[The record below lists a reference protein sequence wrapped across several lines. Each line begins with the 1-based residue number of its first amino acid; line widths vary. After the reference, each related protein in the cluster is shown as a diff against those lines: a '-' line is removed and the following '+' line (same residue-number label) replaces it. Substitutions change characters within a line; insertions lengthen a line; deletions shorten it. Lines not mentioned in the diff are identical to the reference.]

1 MKRRALVLVI
11 VLVGATIGLS
21 LASLAEANFNA
32 VTGFSGR
39 QGFTCSS
46 CHNIPDRGPLG
57 DEEIYPEPATVH
69 LSGLPDA
76 WNAQETYRLDIRV
89 TGGPPA
95 LPSPAPQG
103 GFEIEAN
110 AGTFRAPDDMLE
122 LVDVY
127 TPGAV
132 TYTAAGALVREWAV
146 EWTAPDLETQPEAV
160 TFWLAG
166 MSANGNH
173 VVAAGQG
180 DGGELGD
187 SVDNLTA
194 TVQPSPEAMDEWLAV
209 RLLSPV
215 VGGVSPADPFTPIT
229 LEGTHQD
236 ERATHVGYRIDEG
249 NWGRVATERQWSLQ
263 LDGLAPGDHEVW
275 IRSESADRESE
286 PVLVPVTVVDQPEQK
301 PTPLPFVL
309 PLAALALARRR
320 P

>member
-1 MKRRALVLVI
+1 MLVI

-21 LASLAEANFNA
+21 MASLAEANFNA

-39 QGFTCSS
+39 QGFTCTS

-57 DEEIYPEPATVH
+57 DEEIYLEPATVQ
-69 LSGLPDA
+69 LTGLPSA
-76 WNAQETYRLDIRV
+76 WNVGESYRLEIQV

-110 AGTFRAPDDMLE
+110 AGVFGAPDDMVD

-132 TYTAAGALVREWAV
+132 TYTAAGALVRQWAV
-146 EWTAPDLETQPEAV
+146 EWTAPDLQNEPGPV

-166 MSANGNH
+166 MAANGNH

-180 DGGELGD
+180 DRGELGD
-187 SVDNLTA
+187 SVDNLTV
-194 TVQPSPEAMDEWLAV
+194 TVAPSPNATEQWLAV
-209 RLLSPV
+209 RLLSPIV
-215 VGGVSPADPFTPIT
+215 ADVPATDPFAPIT
-229 LEGTHQD
+229 IEGTHQD

-249 NWGRVATERQWSLQ
+249 NWGRVATDQDWSLQ
-263 LDGLAPGDHEVW
+263 LDGLGPGDHEVW
-275 IRSESADRESE
+275 IRSESADRQSE
-286 PVLVPVTVVDQPEQK
+286 PVLVPLTVLDESEPK
-301 PTPLPFVL
+301 ATPMPFIL
-309 PLAALALARRR
+309 PLAAMALLRKRQ
-320 P
+320 